1 MQGSPG
7 DGLAPS
13 VTVAVVCHRGIAVEK
28 GGRSKNE
35 DNFLV
40 AKDGECCV
48 RDGETEARVRQPTV
62 GVLLAVADGMGGHTN
77 GDLASGAAV
86 RSLLHLVRSV
96 PDLEP
101 EQELRRFLLK
111 AHARLQ
117 AMARENQASDMGTT
131 VLAAWLLQDE
141 VHWVNVGDSRL
152 YHVRNSALRCVT
164 RDQTRGEFAR
174 RDGRPAPSD
183 AEHLAQSFVFG
194 SRGLGHDDEIRIDEG
209 IDTGRFRVRTGDQLV
224 LCTDGLWA
232 FVDDFTILESLRA
245 SPDPVENARWLND
258 RAMSLGGDDNITA
271 VVVRFDEVV
280 PVQRQEDPPTH
291 QP

>member
-1 MQGSPG
+1 MNGSPG

-28 GGRSKNE
+28 GGRTKNE

-48 RDGETEARVRQPTV
+48 RDGETEARLRQPTV

-86 RSLLHLVRSV
+86 RSLLHLVRSLPV
-96 PDLEP
+96 LEP

-131 VLAAWLLQDE
+131 VLVAWLLQDE
-141 VHWVNVGDSRL
+141 VYWVNVGDSRL

-174 RDGRPAPSD
+174 RDGRPPPTD

-209 IDTGRFRVRTGDQLV
+209 IDTGRFRVRSGDQLV

-245 SPDPVENARWLND
+245 SNDPVENARWLNE

-271 VVVRFDEVV
+271 VVVRFDDVV